1 MSLPFPQKN
10 LSRKITYVIFA
21 ASAVTAAQAARA
33 QSAAR
38 TETSAAPVTQPAS
51 SQSSSPSSVATL
63 SAITAQSEGLET
75 EGSQSYGASGV
86 SVFKTTQTLRETPHP
101 VTVLTRKA
109 LDDQFLPDLQDVM
122 RASPGITVDFVD
134 TERVN
139 YYSRGYQIDAIQLDG
154 LTMQNNGSSF
164 LQPDTAVLDRVEII
178 RGAGGMLRGSGNPS
192 ATVNLVR
199 KLPTSDL
206 RASAAL
212 TFGSWNR
219 RRMEADIST
228 ALIPSGK
235 VRGRLIAVSDDR
247 DFFQDV
253 RQEKRKLI
261 YGVVQADLTPNT
273 LLTASVQH
281 TDLNATGAWGNLPR
295 GLDGSDLG
303 LPRSTYLGSD
313 WNEWNRWNQ
322 QFFGSL
328 EHRFNDDWK
337 ATFSVAHTVNH
348 LKDFKQSYFSRV
360 KNQPNPYLFTVTS
373 AEYGGDETVQD
384 NFSLTVNGAFKAFG
398 RRHEVV
404 LGAEQINNRNKGS
417 VGMGNLYPTIVD
429 IRDWDPHSGQPPEPF
444 VDTSGEQTV
453 TYIRQKGLY
462 GTLRM
467 SLADPLTAI
476 IGGRFSWWENKTKN
490 NSSKDY
496 KIKREFTPYAG
507 LVLDL
512 NDNLSAYASYTEIF
526 TPQNYRDASGTILKP
541 VRGEDYELGIK
552 GEFLEGR
559 LNAALS
565 LFRINNVGKAMEDV
579 SSPFP
584 CTPYYT
590 SSYCYAAGGKTRSQ
604 GWELEMSGEIMPGWQ
619 VMGGYTNTSTKYIR
633 DSNESNVG
641 LPLRTLDPKHMLRL
655 FTSYTFNGGTLD
667 GLTLGA
673 GVRAQSATYA
683 QSGNVRAEQGG
694 YAVYNAMAGYQIN
707 KNLRLQLNVNNIF
720 DKTYYHKV
728 DAAGI
733 SNYYGDPRNVML
745 TLQARL

>member
-1 MSLPFPQKN
+1 MSLPFHRNRLTQQ
-10 LSRKITYVIFA
+10 ITYVIFA
-21 ASAVTAAQAARA
+21 ASAITTVQAAHA
-33 QSAAR
+33 QDSAQ
-38 TETSAAPVTQPAS
+38 TENLAAPETRPTPTQAPAS
-51 SQSSSPSSVATL
+51 SSVATL
-63 SAITAQSEGLET
+63 SAITAQAEGLET
-75 EGSQSYGASGV
+75 EDSQSYGASGIG
-86 SVFKTTQTLRETPHP
+86 VFKTTQTLRDTPHP
-101 VTVLTRKA
+101 VTVLTRKS

-122 RASPGITVDFVD
+122 RAVPGVTVDFTD
-134 TERVN
+134 TERIN

-154 LTMQNNGSSF
+154 LTMQNSGSAFS
-164 LQPDTAVLDRVEII
+164 QPDTAVLDRVEIV

-199 KLPTSDL
+199 KLPTHDF

-212 TFGSWNR
+212 TLGSWNR
-219 RRMEADIST
+219 RRLEADIST

-235 VRGRLIAVSDDR
+235 VRGRLIAVTDDR

-253 RQEKRKLI
+253 RKEKRKLI
-261 YGVVQADLTPNT
+261 YGVVQADLTPDT
-273 LLTASVQH
+273 LLTASFQH

-295 GLDGSDLG
+295 DLDGSDLG
-303 LPRSTYLGSD
+303 LSRKTYLGSD
-313 WNEWNRWNQ
+313 WNQWDRWSQ

-337 ATFSVAHTVNH
+337 ATFSAAHTINH

-360 KNQPNPYLFTVTS
+360 PNQSNPYLFSVTS
-373 AEYGGDETVQD
+373 AEYDGDESVQD
-384 NFSLTVNGAFKAFG
+384 NLSLTVNGAFQAFG

-404 LGAEQINNRNKGS
+404 LGAERLSIRNSGS

-429 IRDWDPHSGQPPEPF
+429 IRDWDPHANQPPEPF
-444 VDTSGEQTV
+444 VDTSGDQTV
-453 TYIRQKGLY
+453 TYIRQKGVY
-462 GTLRM
+462 GTLRL

-476 IGGRFSWWENKTKN
+476 VGGRFSWWENKTKG

-526 TPQNYRDASGTILKP
+526 TPQNNRDSSGTILQP

-565 LFRINNVGKAMEDV
+565 VFRINNVGKAMEDV
-579 SSPFP
+579 STPFP
-584 CTPYYT
+584 CLPYYT
-590 SSYCYAAGGKTRSQ
+590 NSYCYAAGGKTRSQ
-604 GWELEMSGEIMPGWQ
+604 GWELEVSGEIMPGWQ

-633 DSNESNVG
+633 DAQEGNVG

-655 FTSYTFNGGTLD
+655 FTSYTFNGGTLG

-683 QSGNVRAEQGG
+683 QSGNIRAEQGG
-694 YAVYNAMAGYQIN
+694 YAIYNAMAGYQIN

-720 DKTYYHKV
+720 DKKYYHKV
-728 DAAGI
+728 DAVGI

-745 TLQARL
+745 SLQARL